1 MNDTNVL
8 FIILS
13 VGLFATSIKSVF
25 MDNTVDKL
33 EKKVK
38 SLESS
43 LIDLGVIVSDYVPNT
58 ANPKDKTIEELEE
71 IKKRISKE
79 CGYDVRC
86 DVMDKRIKEL
96 KGE

>member
-1 MNDTNVL
+1 MNGTNVL

-13 VGLFATSIKSVF
+13 IGLFATQIKSIF
-25 MDNTVDKL
+25 MENTVDKL

-43 LIDLGVIVSDYVPNT
+43 LIDLGVIVADYVPNT

-71 IKKRISKE
+71 IKERISKK
-79 CGYDVRC
+79 CGYDVCC
-86 DVMDKRIKEL
+86 DVIDKRIKEL

>member
-1 MNDTNVL
+1 MNGTNVL

-13 VGLFATSIKSVF
+13 AGLFATQIKSLF

-43 LIDLGVIVSDYVPNT
+43 LIDLGVIVADYVPNT

-71 IKKRISKE
+71 TKRRISKK
-79 CGYDVRC
+79 CGYDVCC
-86 DVMDKRIKEL
+86 DVIDKENKNES
-96 KGE
+96 